1 MMQNSTNSVKKLV
14 MSSLT
19 AGAICATSAFAS
31 PVITAYKVDGD
42 IKNIGVESSFWRKA
56 KETEIIAYPQTTIH
70 LNDKKANELNDGNKA
85 KKIKVKALTDG
96 QNIAFK
102 MEWADKTESIQSGNA
117 IKNTEFADGFA
128 VQFAAKYDDPL
139 KLPYIG
145 MGSEGRPVMVYLQ
158 KAVAKLFEPNGNGDV
173 AKQVN
178 RANSPYFQK
187 DLERFDIDVAHLARK
202 SYQKGFVA
210 EGFGSMTEIKDKSSE
225 FLMDMKYKKKIFGA
239 SGWEGSVVR
248 PLNDNYV
255 KIYNDPIPVAFA
267 VWDGDKMHR
276 DGLKHLS
283 TWIIVEFD
291 GVQSDDKLKKEF
303 DKPLDNADL
312 KNGAE
317 LTKMHCASC
326 HNYGNVNDA
335 ASAYMAPN
343 LSNIGGYSTTP
354 YLIESILEPH
364 NVIVPG
370 YNPNAHSNFA
380 WYYGDKE
387 SGKTSAMP
395 AFDYLSE
402 QEVLDIVGY
411 LKTLKAEV
419 E

>member
-1 MMQNSTNSVKKLV
+1 MMSNSTQSIKKLV
-14 MSSLT
+14 AGSL
-19 AGAICATSAFAS
+19 AASAICATSAFAS
-31 PVITAYKVDGD
+31 PVIKAYQVNGD
-42 IKNIGVESSFWRKA
+42 IKNIGVESSFWSKA
-56 KETEIIAYPQTTIH
+56 KETEILAYPQTTIH

-85 KKIKVKALTDG
+85 KKIKVKALSDG

-102 MEWADKTESIQSGNA
+102 IEWADKTESIQSGNA

-145 MGSEGRPVMVYLQ
+145 MGSQDRPVMVYLQ
-158 KAVAKLFEPNGNGDV
+158 KAVAKLFEPNGNGEV
-173 AKQVN
+173 AMQVN
-178 RANSPYFQK
+178 RANAPKFEK

-202 SYQKGFVA
+202 SYQKAFVA

-225 FLMDMKYKKKIFGA
+225 FLMDMKFKKKVFGG
-239 SGWEGSVVR
+239 SNWEGSVVR

-267 VWDGDKMHR
+267 VWDGDKMNR

-291 GVQSDDKLKKEF
+291 GVVSDDKLKKEF
-303 DKPLDNADL
+303 DKPLDNANL
-312 KNGAE
+312 KNGEE
-317 LTKMHCASC
+317 LTKANCASC
-326 HNYGNVNDA
+326 HNYGNVNEA

-354 YLIESILEPH
+354 YLIESIVEPH

-370 YNPNAHSNFA
+370 YNANAHKNFA
-380 WYYGDKE
+380 WYYGDRTN
-387 SGKTSAMP
+387 GMTSAMP

-402 QEVLDIVGY
+402 QEILDIVGY

>member
-1 MMQNSTNSVKKLV
+1 MIALSNKSIKKLIG
-14 MSSLT
+14 SSVAAT
-19 AGAICATSAFAS
+19 ALCASGAFAS
-31 PVITAYKVDGD
+31 PVITAYKVDAD
-42 IKNIGVESSFWRKA
+42 IKHIGVESSHWRKA

-70 LNDKKANELNDGNKA
+70 LNDKKANTLNDGNKA
-85 KKIKVKALTDG
+85 KKVKVKALTDG

-102 MEWADKTESIQSGNA
+102 LEWADKTQSIQSGNA
-117 IKNTEFADGFA
+117 IKNTEFPDGFA

-145 MGSEGRPVMVYLQ
+145 MGSVDRPVMVYLQ
-158 KAVAKLFEPNGNGDV
+158 KAVAKLFEPNGNGEID
-173 AKQVN
+173 KQVN

-187 DLERFDIDVAHLARK
+187 DLEKFDIDVAHLARR
-202 SYQKGFVA
+202 SYQKAFVA

-225 FLMDMKYKKKIFGA
+225 FLMDMKYKKSAFST

-248 PLNDNYV
+248 PLNDEYV

-267 VWDGDKMHR
+267 VWDGDKMNR

-291 GVQSDDKLKKEF
+291 GVASNDKLKKEF
-303 DKPLDNADL
+303 DKPLNNANI
-312 KNGAE
+312 KTGEE
-317 LTKMHCASC
+317 LMKTHCASC
-326 HNYGNVNDA
+326 HNYGKVNEA

-354 YLIESILEPH
+354 YLIESIREPH
-364 NVIVPG
+364 NAIVPG
-370 YNPNAHSNFA
+370 YNANAHSNFA
-380 WYYGDKE
+380 WHYGDRA
-387 SGKTSAMP
+387 SGMTSAMP
-395 AFDYLSE
+395 AFDYLTE